1 MHRLP
6 LIYALAAMLA
16 AGLCACSP
24 DPGEPAAGPDIDK
37 IAREYVTLVLAL
49 GEHDPNYVD
58 AYYGPDAWRAA
69 AREQALSLAE
79 IRDGADELSTRAAVA
94 PANADDPLAPLR
106 GPFLA
111 KQLTAVATRADMLLG
126 REFSFDQETAAL
138 YDATSPPREQA
149 YFDRILAEIDALL
162 PGDESLPER
171 VRRFRNQFIIP
182 PDRLAAVF
190 DAAIEACRERTV
202 DHVTLPA
209 NERFTV
215 EFVSD
220 QPWGGYNWFQGDA
233 DSLIQINTDLP
244 IYIDRAVDLGCHE
257 GYPGHHTF
265 NALLE
270 SRLVRERGWIEF
282 SVYPL
287 FSPMSLIA
295 EGSANYGQKI
305 AFPGASRVRFE
316 QDVLFPLAGLDAS
329 DADRY
334 YRLEELRGRLTYAGN
349 EAARQ
354 YLQGQM
360 DREATVDYLVRN
372 QLVTPEA
379 ASKKVDFIDR
389 YRSYVI
395 NYNVGR
401 DLVGAYVER
410 LAGDDPERRWA
421 VFVELISSP
430 RLPSDLLE

>member
-1 MHRLP
+1 VHASR
-6 LIYALAAMLA
+6 LIYVLAAALAT
-16 AGLCACSP
+16 GLSACGP
-24 DPGEPAAGPDIDK
+24 GPGEPVAGHDLDT

-58 AYYGPDAWRAA
+58 AYYGPDAWREE
-69 AREQALSLAE
+69 AREQGLSVAE

-94 PANADDPLAPLR
+94 PAGSDDPLAPLR

-111 KQLTAVATRADMLLG
+111 KQLAAVAARADMMLG

-171 VRRFRNQFIIP
+171 VRHFRDQFIIP

-190 DAAIEACRERTV
+190 DAAIEACRARTV
-202 DHVTLPA
+202 DHVTLPG

-215 EFVSD
+215 EYVSD
-220 QPWGGYNWFQGDA
+220 QPWGGYNWYQGDA
-233 DSLIQINTDLP
+233 NSLIQINTDLP

-270 SRLVRERGWIEF
+270 SRLVRERGWVEF
-282 SVYPL
+282 SVFPL

-305 AFPGASRVRFE
+305 TFPGASRVRFE

-349 EAARQ
+349 EAARR

-360 DREATVDYLVRN
+360 DREATVDYLVRT

-410 LAGDDPERRWA
+410 LAGDDPERRWT